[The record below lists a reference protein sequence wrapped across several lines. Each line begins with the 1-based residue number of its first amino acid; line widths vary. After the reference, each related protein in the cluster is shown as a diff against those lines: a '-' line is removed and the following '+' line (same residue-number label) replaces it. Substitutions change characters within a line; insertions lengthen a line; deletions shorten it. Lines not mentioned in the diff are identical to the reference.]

1 MQIYYDA
8 VQDTIKVKKRK
19 LIVDKG
25 VRDANNIDIV
35 KLLLDKVKISDYA
48 LQDAIKANKIDI
60 IKLLLKH
67 GIQIANGY
75 FLYNIE
81 LNNLEVENG
90 VNINADSLSYN
101 YIQEQKE
108 QIQEQKE
115 EEEQIQ
121 EQKKEEEQIQ
131 EQKKEEEQI
140 QEQKKEE
147 EEQKVICPIC
157 LSTDTEK
164 YVINCGHVFC
174 GECINII
181 NNKYST
187 CPTCR
192 KHIDIHY
199 TRRIYI

>member
-121 EQKKEEEQIQ
+121 EQKKEEE
-131 EQKKEEEQI
+131 
-140 QEQKKEE
+140 
-147 EEQKVICPIC
+147 EQKVICPIC